1 MEQREV
7 ETLVGDL
14 EDWMFEVARLVRRG
28 YHLSPEAVSF
38 FQNLH
43 PILDKLSEEMLEH
56 EQNWNEH
63 MQAEAEENNA
73 YLQDAIIAVRAGG

>member
-28 YHLSPEAVSF
+28 YGLSPEAVSF

-43 PILDKLSEEMLEH
+43 PILDKLSEEMI
-56 EQNWNEH
+56 EQEDSWNESK
-63 MQAEAEENNA
+63 QAEAEENNA
-73 YLQDAIIAVRAGG
+73 YLQDAIMSVRAGG

>member
-1 MEQREV
+1 MEQKEV

-28 YHLSPEAVSF
+28 YGLSPEAVSF
-38 FQNLH
+38 LQNLH

-56 EQNWNEH
+56 EDSWNEH
-63 MQAEAEENNA
+63 MQSEAEENNA

>member
-7 ETLVGDL
+7 ETLVGYL
-14 EDWMFEVARLVRRG
+14 EDLMFEVARLVRRG

-38 FQNLH
+38 LQNLH

-56 EQNWNEH
+56 
-63 MQAEAEENNA
+63 
-73 YLQDAIIAVRAGG
+73 

>member
-1 MEQREV
+1 MEQKEV

-43 PILDKLSEEMLEH
+43 PILDKLSEEMLDH
-56 EQNWNEH
+56 EDSWNEH
-63 MQAEAEENNA
+63 MESEIEENNA
-73 YLQDAIIAVRAGG
+73 YLQGAAASVREVL